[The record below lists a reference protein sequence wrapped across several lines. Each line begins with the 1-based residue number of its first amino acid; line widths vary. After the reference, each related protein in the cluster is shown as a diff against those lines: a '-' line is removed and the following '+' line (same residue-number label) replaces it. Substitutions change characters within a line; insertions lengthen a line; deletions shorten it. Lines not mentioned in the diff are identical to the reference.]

1 MLLIVN
7 NGKGAEELSS
17 LIRTPN
23 KIVKP
28 GEAASIKASG
38 YILSD
43 GDLKNQKDN
52 EKIIKSSTKPV
63 LGVGVGS
70 LFIAAAF
77 GGTIKKAPKTERME
91 RVVLEKPCPLTLD
104 MKKNFT
110 VFESYENVIDNL
122 PESFEPMARSS
133 KYGFEIILHSESPLF
148 GVQFAPEKGGDGR
161 MVLTNFERFVGVWEK
176 YHK

>member
-7 NGKGAEELSS
+7 NGKGAQELSQ
-17 LIRTPN
+17 LIRMPN

-43 GDLKNQKDN
+43 GSISNQKEN
-52 EKIIKSSTKPV
+52 EKLIKSSTKPV
-63 LGVGVGS
+63 LGIGAGS

-77 GGTIKKAPKTERME
+77 GGTITKTAKTERME
-91 RVVLEKPCPLTLD
+91 RIILEKPCPLTLD

-110 VFESYENVIDNL
+110 VFESYENIIEEL
-122 PESFEPMARSS
+122 PETLEPMARSS
-133 KYGFEIILHSESPLF
+133 KYDFEIILHAENPLF
-148 GVQFAPEKGGDGR
+148 GVQFNPEKGGDGR
-161 MVLTNFERFVGVWEK
+161 MILANFERFVGIWEK